1 MKNREKP
8 RMSKPRAFALLLIG
22 LLCLSFVA
30 SLSYRLYS
38 QFRGGGVDRSDITV
52 QVLNGCGVDKLAQE
66 VSEILRLKGFDV
78 VDFANAPSG
87 DQEKTVVIER
97 ATMDRS
103 NAMVVARAIKCSN
116 VTCEID
122 PLGLFEVTV
131 VLGKDYE
138 RLFGKHL
145 SSRGL

>member
-1 MKNREKP
+1 MENREES
-8 RMSKPRAFALLLIG
+8 RMSKPRAFALLLIS
-22 LLCLSFVA
+22 LLCLSFIA
-30 SLSYRLYS
+30 SLSYQLYS
-38 QFRGGGVDRSDITV
+38 KFRGGTDRSDITV

-66 VSEILRLKGFDV
+66 VSEIMRLKGFDV

-87 DQEKTVVIER
+87 DIEKTVVIER

-103 NAMVVARAIKCSN
+103 NAMVVARSIKCSN

-138 RLFGKHL
+138 RFFGKYL
-145 SSRGL
+145 SRTGF